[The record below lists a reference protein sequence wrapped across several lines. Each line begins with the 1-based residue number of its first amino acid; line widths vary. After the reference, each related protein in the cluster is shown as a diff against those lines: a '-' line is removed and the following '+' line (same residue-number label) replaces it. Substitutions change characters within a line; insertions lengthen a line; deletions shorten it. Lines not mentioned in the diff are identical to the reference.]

1 MGSTEAA
8 GLCLK
13 RLEEREGMAEGSRM
27 RRAEGQ
33 ERGYL
38 AGARSEA
45 ERGAGPQNP
54 GALSLTSGECGQYR
68 SPSSASLSYAPSHPT
83 PCTLSLF
90 LHPSPAP
97 SWSTVGFPL
106 PHLHPRAERE
116 ASGGEAGT
124 RGSPGWGGVGTRDWG
139 GGVEKGTPEALGP
152 S

>member
-1 MGSTEAA
+1 
-8 GLCLK
+8 
-13 RLEEREGMAEGSRM
+13 MAEGSRM
-27 RRAEGQ
+27 GRAEGQ

-68 SPSSASLSYAPSHPT
+68 SPSSASLSYTPSHPT

-90 LHPSPAP
+90 LHPSPAL

-124 RGSPGWGGVGTRDWG
+124 RGSPGWGGVGTRGWGVG
-139 GGVEKGTPEALGP
+139 GGVGKGTPEALGP